1 MGVQRKLMLPLIL
14 VFIFTNT
21 LLIVFKGRLEALGIN
36 REMLLG
42 ANCLF
47 FLLNMLVFWLQRNA
61 LQNNN
66 PNVFIRSVMG
76 SMFLKMMVVV
86 VVFFVYISIVKKT
99 VSKPAVFAAMFLYL
113 IYLAAEVVALMKLNK
128 QKNG

>member
-1 MGVQRKLMLPLIL
+1 MGVQRKLMLPLVL
-14 VFIFTNT
+14 VFIIINT
-21 LLIVFKGRLEALGIN
+21 LLIVFKGRLEAWGVN

-47 FLLNMLVFWLQRNA
+47 FLLNMLAFWLQRKA
-61 LQNNN
+61 LDNSN

-86 VVFFVYISIVKKT
+86 AVFFVYISIVKKT
-99 VSKPAVFAAMFLYL
+99 VSKPAVFAAMFMYL
-113 IYLAAEVVALMKLNK
+113 LYLAAEVAALMKLNK

>member
-14 VFIFTNT
+14 VFIIINT
-21 LLIVFKGRLEALGIN
+21 FLIVFKARLVAWSVD
-36 REMLLG
+36 RELLLW

-47 FLLNMLVFWLQRNA
+47 FLLNVSVFWLQRKA
-61 LQNNN
+61 LENSN

-86 VVFFVYISIVKKT
+86 AIFFVYITIVKKT
-99 VSKPAVFAAMFLYL
+99 INKPAVFAALFLYL
-113 IYLAAEVVALMKLNK
+113 VYLAAEVVALMKLNK
-128 QKNG
+128 QKNA

>member
-99 VSKPAVFAAMFLYL
+99 VSKPGVFAAMFLYL
-113 IYLAAEVVALMKLNK
+113 VYLAAEVVALMKLNK

>member
-21 LLIVFKGRLEALGIN
+21 LLIVFKGRLEAWGIN

-47 FLLNMLVFWLQRNA
+47 FLLNVFVFWLQRNA
-61 LQNNN
+61 LNNSN

-76 SMFLKMMVVV
+76 SMFIKMMVVV
-86 VVFFVYISIVKKT
+86 VVFFIYISIVKKT
-99 VSKPAVFAAMFLYL
+99 VNKPAVFAAMFLYL
-113 IYLAAEVVALMKLNK
+113 VYLAAEVAALTKLNK

>member
-14 VFIFTNT
+14 VFIIINT
-21 LLIVFKGRLEALGIN
+21 FLIVFKARLVAWGVD
-36 REMLLG
+36 RELLLW

-47 FLLNMLVFWLQRNA
+47 FLLNVSVFWLQRKA
-61 LQNNN
+61 LDNSN

-86 VVFFVYISIVKKT
+86 AIFFVYITIVKKT
-99 VSKPAVFAAMFLYL
+99 INKPAVFAALFLYL
-113 IYLAAEVVALMKLNK
+113 VYLAAEVVALMKLNK
-128 QKNG
+128 QKNA